1 MLVLDTGIG
10 VTFLE
15 ILVGRMLAMPSSIHP
30 EVGVV
35 RQQAWTEAR
44 VRLVGGR
51 EPVVEG
57 NYEVA
62 PTRGCCTLESLH
74 GGFYVAPVLQ
84 AVKQPVGHHQV
95 KRAVR
100 KGEVPDVALPPID
113 CVGLRERP
121 SAISDRLGRELDGCY
136 GGTACRKQRSVLPF
150 TGSRV

>member
-1 MLVLDTGIG
+1 VLVLDTGIG

-74 GGFYVAPVLQ
+74 GGFYVAVTAAPPAASGAAFFPSPAPASRTRSEGRSRPCWLTHSRTRRPASLPQKQSQ
-84 AVKQPVGHHQV
+84 A
-95 KRAVR
+95 R
-100 KGEVPDVALPPID
+100 
-113 CVGLRERP
+113 
-121 SAISDRLGRELDGCY
+121 
-136 GGTACRKQRSVLPF
+136 
-150 TGSRV
+150 